1 MALHLSGF
9 TPSGFRDVRRQ
20 EVSHLG
26 FPGAETPKHQTLTC
40 FTISGFRDPSHLD
53 FETPNSS
60 FTRGFLHRGGFRE
73 KLETPNSNTFRGPV
87 SLGANAGTPG
97 AEIPKYDNFST
108 LYLSG
113 YRKSGFRDLRVQGI
127 SPLDIPDAE
136 TPKYRDL
143 ATLLFRDFACRDFG
157 TCEYKGTRP
166 WVSWI
171 QIPTLKPAHL
181 ISGFLSSGFRKSGF
195 RDLRVQ
201 GNSP

>member
-1 MALHLSGF
+1 MSLHLSGF

-40 FTISGFRDPSHLD
+40 FTISGFPPSGFRDVRRQEVSHLG
-53 FETPNSS
+53 FPGAETPKHQTLTC
-60 FTRGFLHRGGFRE
+60 FTISGIHPSGFRE
-73 KLETPNSNTFRGPV
+73 SGVSRLANTWGPH
-87 SLGANAGTPG
+87 LGTPG

-136 TPKYRDL
+136 KHRNIKLKSMLDH
-143 ATLLFRDFACRDFG
+143 FG
-157 TCEYKGTRP
+157 ISLIG
-166 WVSWI
+166 
-171 QIPTLKPAHL
+171 
-181 ISGFLSSGFRKSGF
+181 ISGLASTRKF
-195 RDLRVQ
+195 TLRCP
-201 GNSP
+201 GYRNTEKS